1 MELAVVA
8 LIIGPSCIVFAA
20 GCLLALVRTWQA
32 RTHSPLRTRTRA
44 VGLPDQGDSNPGVT
58 L

>member
-20 GCLLALVRTWQA
+20 GCLLALVRTWRAQ
-32 RTHSPLRTRTRA
+32 TRSTLADPNTRRRA
-44 VGLPDQGDSNPGVT
+44 T
-58 L
+58 

>member
-20 GCLLALVRTWQA
+20 GCLLALIRTWQA
-32 RTHSPLRTRTRA
+32 RTRMTVQTRKRA
-44 VGLPDQGDSNPGVT
+44 VGLPDQGDSHPGVT

>member
-8 LIIGPSCIVFAA
+8 LIFGPSCIVFAA
-20 GCLLALVRTWQA
+20 GCLLALARTWRAPTRSTLQ
-32 RTHSPLRTRTRA
+32 TRTRA
-44 VGLPDQGDSNPGVT
+44 VGLPDQGDSNSGVT